1 MRISSET
8 KIRRMV
14 RFTIVY
20 WCCILLIVLGF
31 LSYLAY
37 EQNGNGYPDTNNFTE
52 KVASLSDKPKQETVL
67 VFHKPGCARCQAAR
81 PTILKL
87 MKENP
92 NRHYIVI
99 NVKKADASDLIAKY
113 GITHFPTVILLKG
126 NRVVSSTDATNRKLI
141 EKVIT
146 GG

>member
-1 MRISSET
+1 MQKDK
-8 KIRRMV
+8 KIIGMSL
-14 RFTIVY
+14 IG
-20 WCCILLIVLGF
+20 ILILVVVAIGGYF
-31 LSYLAY
+31 AY
-37 EQNGNGYPDTNNFTE
+37 EQHTNGYPDTNNFTE
-52 KVASLSDKPKQETVL
+52 KVANLSDKPKQETVL

-87 MKENP
+87 MKMHP

-99 NVKKADASDLIAKY
+99 NVKKEGASDLIAKY

-141 EKVIT
+141 QKVIM
-146 GG
+146 GA

>member
-1 MRISSET
+1 MQKDKKVIGLSL
-8 KIRRMV
+8 IGILILMV
-14 RFTIVY
+14 MVIGGYVVY
-20 WCCILLIVLGF
+20 EKT
-31 LSYLAY
+31 S
-37 EQNGNGYPDTNNFTE
+37 NGYPDTRHFTE
-52 KVASLSDKPKQETVL
+52 KVANLSDKPKQETVL

-99 NVKKADASDLIAKY
+99 NVKKEGASELIAKY
-113 GITHFPTVILLKG
+113 GITHFPTVLLLKG
-126 NRVVSSTDATNRKLI
+126 NRVVSSTDATNRKLV

-146 GG
+146 GA

>member
-1 MRISSET
+1 MQKDK
-8 KIRRMV
+8 KIIGMSL
-14 RFTIVY
+14 IG
-20 WCCILLIVLGF
+20 ILILVVVAIGGYF
-31 LSYLAY
+31 AY
-37 EQNGNGYPDTNNFTE
+37 EQHTNGYPDTNNFTE
-52 KVASLSDKPKQETVL
+52 KVANLSDKPKQETVL

-87 MKENP
+87 MKMHP

-99 NVKKADASDLIAKY
+99 NVKKEGASDLIAKY

-141 EKVIT
+141 EKVIM
-146 GG
+146 GA

>member
-1 MRISSET
+1 MKKDK
-8 KIRRMV
+8 KIIGMSL
-14 RFTIVY
+14 IG
-20 WCCILLIVLGF
+20 ILILVVVAIGGYF
-31 LSYLAY
+31 AY
-37 EQNGNGYPDTNNFTE
+37 EQHTNGYPDTNNFTE
-52 KVASLSDKPKQETVL
+52 KVANLSDKPKQETVL

-87 MKENP
+87 MKAHP

-99 NVKKADASDLIAKY
+99 NVKKEGASDLIAKY

-141 EKVIT
+141 EKVIM
-146 GG
+146 GA